1 MPTLNTNPDWNIEPA
16 RANALQRELAE
27 QLEFRPLLCPIETV
41 SGIDVSIKAG
51 RARAAAVVLRY
62 PSLLEIDH
70 ATAEIPVTYP
80 YIPGLLTFR
89 EAPAAL
95 EALSM
100 LATDPDVLI
109 FDGQGYAHPRRLGL
123 ASHLGLLLNR
133 SSIGCAKSRLCG
145 TYAEPAAE
153 RGSTSALV
161 DGDEVIGAVV
171 RTRTDVSP
179 VFVSAG
185 HLIDLAQSVS
195 LVLSTCRGYRLPE
208 PTRRAHRLSTA
219 WSQQP

>member
-1 MPTLNTNPDWNIEPA
+1 MLTTITPPDWDIEPS
-16 RANALQRELAE
+16 RAFALQRELA
-27 QLEFRPLLCPIETV
+27 QQVLFRPLPSRIGTV
-41 SGIDVSIKAG
+41 AGIDVSIKAG
-51 RARAAAVVLRY
+51 RARAAVVVLDY
-62 PSLLEIDH
+62 PSLLEIEN
-70 ATAEIPVTYP
+70 ATAEQPVNYP

-89 EAPAAL
+89 EAPVAL
-95 EALSM
+95 EALGM
-100 LATDPDVLI
+100 LAANPDVLM

-123 ASHLGLLLNR
+123 ASHIGLLLDR
-133 SSIGCAKSRLCG
+133 PSVGCAKSRLCG
-145 TYAEPAAE
+145 SFEEPGLE

-171 RTRTDVSP
+171 RTRTGVSS

-208 PTRRAHRLSTA
+208 PTRRAHRLSVA
-219 WSQQP
+219 WMQVP